1 MELQLK
7 IGNYSDVGKVRKINE
22 DYFGSYSGSFG
33 NLLLVCDGMGGHKGG
48 EIASR
53 LAVETISNYFK
64 KLNDSYNIS
73 EEINKSIEVANTSII
88 LKAEEDTELTDM
100 GSTVVLV
107 LIKNGLAYYTSLG
120 DSRIYKIRDGA
131 ILQITKDNSLV
142 QQMVDSNIITED
154 EAKVHPKKNVIT
166 KALGTNEELE
176 PEIYEPFKL
185 QINDKL
191 ILCSDGLTAHVD
203 EEEIF
208 ELSENNP
215 PQQAAQKLVE
225 LANEKGGTDNITVQI
240 VAVSVKENIVKQ
252 SNSNIYLSYL
262 IILISLIALVFI
274 LIKFE
279 VISFGEE
286 PQKANNT
293 GNDSPSVL
301 QNTDEVNPDTTNN
314 TKDSVIQSSVNKDS
328 LKINNVEAPRK
339 ANTTENDSTKG
350 LQSNEEINPTTT
362 NKTKDSVNQS
372 SVNKDSLKI
381 NNMEAPNNEQDN
393 NQ

>member
-1 MELQLK
+1 LELHLN
-7 IGNYSDVGKVRKINE
+7 IGNCSDVGKAREINE
-22 DYFGSYSGSFG
+22 DYFGSFSGRFG

-53 LAVETISNYFK
+53 LAVETISNYFE

-73 EEINKSIEVANTSII
+73 EEINKSLEASNTSII
-88 LKAEEDTELTDM
+88 LKAKGDSDLTDM

-107 LIKNGLAYYTSLG
+107 LVKNGLAYYTSLG
-120 DSRIYKIRDGA
+120 DSRIYKIRDGT
-131 ILQITKDNSLV
+131 IQQITKDNSLV

-166 KALGTNEELE
+166 KALGTIDELV
-176 PEIYEPFKL
+176 PDFYEPIKL
-185 QINDKL
+185 QANDKL
-191 ILCSDGLTAHVD
+191 ILCTDGLTDHVG

-208 ELSENNP
+208 QLSENNP

-225 LANEKGGTDNITVQI
+225 LANERGGTDNITVQI
-240 VAVSVKENIVKQ
+240 AAVCVKEKIVKQ

-262 IILISLIALVFI
+262 ILLILLIALVFI

-286 PQKANNT
+286 PQKAINT
-293 GNDSPSVL
+293 VNGSPSGL
-301 QNTDEVNPDTTNN
+301 QH
-314 TKDSVIQSSVNKDS
+314 IG
-328 LKINNVEAPRK
+328 KINHE
-339 ANTTENDSTKG
+339 S
-350 LQSNEEINPTTT
+350 T
-362 NKTKDSVNQS
+362 NKSKDSVNQS
-372 SVNKDSLKI
+372 SVNQDSLEF
-381 NNMEAPNNEQDN
+381 NNVEAPNNAQNN

>member
-33 NLLLVCDGMGGHKGG
+33 NLILVCDGMGGHKGG

-64 KLNDSYNIS
+64 KLSDTYNIS
-73 EEINKSIEVANTSII
+73 EEINKSLEAANTSII
-88 LKAEEDTELTDM
+88 LKAAEDPELTDM

-185 QINDKL
+185 QINDRL

-215 PQQAAQKLVE
+215 PQQTAQKLVE
-225 LANEKGGTDNITVQI
+225 LANERGGTDNITVQI
-240 VAVSVKENIVKQ
+240 AAVSVKENIVKQ

-262 IILISLIALVFI
+262 IILISLIALVLI

-328 LKINNVEAPRK
+328 LKINNVEAPRET
-339 ANTTENDSTKG
+339 NTTEIDSTKG

-381 NNMEAPNNEQDN
+381 NNIEAPNNEQDN

>member
-1 MELQLK
+1 MELKLNV
-7 IGNYSDVGKVRKINE
+7 GNYSDVGKVRKINE

-73 EEINKSIEVANTSII
+73 EEINKSLEAANTSII

-120 DSRIYKIRDGA
+120 DSRIYKIRNGQ
-131 ILQITKDNSLV
+131 IRQITKDNSLV

-154 EAKVHPKKNVIT
+154 EAKDHPKKNVIT

-185 QINDKL
+185 QVNDKL

-208 ELSENNP
+208 QLSENNP

-225 LANEKGGTDNITVQI
+225 LANERGGTDNITVQI
-240 VAVSVKENIVKQ
+240 VAIGVKENIVKQ

-262 IILISLIALVFI
+262 ILLISLIAFIFI
-274 LIKFE
+274 LVKFE
-279 VISFGEE
+279 VISFGGK
-286 PQKANNT
+286 PQKNNNT
-293 GNDSPSVL
+293 GNGSPS
-301 QNTDEVNPDTTNN
+301 
-314 TKDSVIQSSVNKDS
+314 
-328 LKINNVEAPRK
+328 
-339 ANTTENDSTKG
+339 G
-350 LQSNEEINPTTT
+350 LQSNDEINPATT
-362 NKTKDSVNQS
+362 NKTIDSVNQS
-372 SVNKDSLKI
+372 SVNEDSLEI
-381 NNMEAPNNEQDN
+381 NNVEAPNNEQN
-393 NQ
+393 INQ

>member
-1 MELQLK
+1 LELKLN

-53 LAVETISNYFK
+53 LAVETIRNYFE

-73 EEINKSIEVANTSII
+73 EEINKSLEAANTSII

-120 DSRIYKIRDGA
+120 DSRIYKIRNGQ
-131 ILQITKDNSLV
+131 IQQITKDNSLV

-154 EAKVHPKKNVIT
+154 EAKDHPKKNVIT
-166 KALGTNEELE
+166 KALGTNKELE

-185 QINDKL
+185 QVNDKL

-208 ELSENNP
+208 QLSKNNP

-225 LANEKGGTDNITVQI
+225 LANERGGTDNITVQI
-240 VAVSVKENIVKQ
+240 AAIGVEENIVKQ

-262 IILISLIALVFI
+262 ILLISLIALVFI

-279 VISFGEE
+279 VISLKEE
-286 PQKANNT
+286 PRKDNNT
-293 GNDSPSVL
+293 RNDSPPVL
-301 QNTDEVNPDTTNN
+301 QNSDEINPDT
-314 TKDSVIQSSVNKDS
+314 S
-328 LKINNVEAPRK
+328 
-339 ANTTENDSTKG
+339 
-350 LQSNEEINPTTT
+350 
-362 NKTKDSVNQS
+362 NKTIDSVNQS
-372 SVNKDSLKI
+372 SVNQDSLEI
-381 NNMEAPNNEQDN
+381 DNVEAPNNERNN